1 MTGPTPNN
9 MPGATT
15 PPAAAAAPGAP
26 APSPVEAA
34 AAAATGATAP
44 GAPAAAADAG
54 ASADTRPPW
63 EKSGEPFDE
72 SRAWTHI
79 QNLQKDLADYKDLRG
94 ELRNTRKAEAALEEY
109 KAEVAPII
117 EERERL
123 RRASQTDLDRANEDL
138 GTMTTERD
146 DWRTQAIQAKAEALA
161 ASRNFVDTETAL
173 ALMGDVSQ
181 FAKGN
186 SIDVEGLT
194 ARLDELAADK
204 PFLVAAPAQPPGFTP
219 NRAQGQSGTG
229 QVPLDAQIQA
239 AQARGDHLSS
249 IALKQQRYHQ
259 QAR

>member
-1 MTGPTPNN
+1 MTAPTPNN
-9 MPGATT
+9 MPGAAPAAGAVTGT
-15 PPAAAAAPGAP
+15 PGAQPPAPL
-26 APSPVEAA
+26 EAA
-34 AAAATGATAP
+34 AAAATGGVPQPPAP
-44 GAPAAAADAG
+44 PAADQGADN
-54 ASADTRPPW
+54 RPPW

-72 SRAWTHI
+72 QRAWTHI
-79 QNLQKDLADYKDLRG
+79 QNLQRDLADYKDLRG

-109 KAEVAPII
+109 KTQVAPII

-138 GTMTTERD
+138 GTLTTERD
-146 DWRTQAIQAKAEALA
+146 DWRTLAIRSKAEALA
-161 ASRNFVDTETAL
+161 AAKNFVDTETAL

-181 FAKGN
+181 FANGN
-186 SIDVEGLT
+186 SIDVDGLT

-204 PFLVAAPAQPPGFTP
+204 PFLVAAPTQPPGFTP

-249 IALKQQRYHQ
+249 IALKQQKYHQ